1 MRTYLYGADAGSWI
15 VTAVSSMIVFAVCIV
30 ATIPAARRA
39 AVTHPAQL
47 LRS

>member
-1 MRTYLYGADAGSWI
+1 LYGANAGSWLVI
-15 VTAVSSMIVFAVCIV
+15 GGSSIIVFAVCMA
-30 ATIPAARRA
+30 ATVPAARRA